1 MVILL
6 NIRQVIE
13 INELVT
19 DDGIVESK
27 SGSDQQQ
34 TKDEDAIFSGRWHV
48 DEWRRLRW
56 LKVGRFPK
64 NNIPPCC

>member
-27 SGSDQQQ
+27 SGSDQQE
-34 TKDEDAIFSGRWHV
+34 TKDEDAIFAGRWHV

-56 LKVGRFPK
+56 LKVGRFLK
-64 NNIPPCC
+64 TMFHHCC